1 MSPTSPI
8 KLAIVG
14 VGKIVHDQHVP
25 AIKGNADFALVASA
39 SRNHTIEGIPGFKSI
54 EEMLAAMPG
63 IEAVSLCMP
72 PQYRYAAAH
81 VALTA
86 GKHVFLEKP
95 PGATLSEVADLEA
108 LAAANGV
115 SLFTSWHSRYAPA
128 VQPAKAHLAA
138 HPPVNMQVTWKED
151 VRHWHP
157 NQDWIWQ
164 AGGLGV
170 FDPGINALSI
180 VTEILPSLVFLTGA
194 TLEFPENRDAPIAAE
209 LHFKN
214 AAGVPVR
221 AEFDWRQ
228 TGKQSWDIVVATAQ
242 GEVKLSDGGARLWI
256 DGKEQPL
263 DKEAEYPSLYRRFA
277 ELVKTASS
285 DVDVAPL
292 RHVADAFMLGKRKVV
307 DAFHD

>member
-1 MSPTSPI
+1 MSAI

-14 VGKIVHDQHVP
+14 VGKIVHDQHLP
-25 AIKGNADFALVASA
+25 AIAANPDYQLIASA
-39 SRNHTIEGIPGFKSI
+39 SRNHTVEGIPGFKSI
-54 EEMLAAMPG
+54 EEMLAQMPE

-72 PQYRYAAAH
+72 PQYRFSAAH
-81 VALTA
+81 AALTA

-108 LAAANGV
+108 LAASKGLT
-115 SLFTSWHSRYAPA
+115 LFTSWHSRYAPG
-128 VQPAKAHLAA
+128 VQPAKAFLAEHA
-138 HPPVNMQVTWKED
+138 PSSMHVIWKED

-157 NQDWIWQ
+157 NQEWIWQ

-180 VTEILPSLVFLTGA
+180 VTEILPERVFLSGA
-194 TLEFPENRDAPIAAE
+194 SLEFPDNREAPIAAD
-209 LHFKN
+209 LHFQS
-214 AAGVPVR
+214 AGELRVH

-228 TGKQSWDIVVATAQ
+228 TGKQSWDILVETAKGQ
-242 GEVKLSDGGARLWI
+242 VKLSDGGSRLWI
-256 DGKEQPL
+256 NDVEQPL
-263 DKEAEYPSLYRRFA
+263 EKEAEYPSLYRVFA
-277 ELVKTASS
+277 DLVKAGKS

-307 DAFHD
+307 EAFHD

>member
-1 MSPTSPI
+1 MSPI

-14 VGKIVHDQHVP
+14 VGKIVHDQHLP
-25 AIKGNADFALVASA
+25 AIAGNAAYTLLASA
-39 SRNHTIEGIPGFKSI
+39 SRNNAIDGLPSFKTI
-54 EEMLAAMPG
+54 EEMLAAMPE

-81 VALTA
+81 TALSA

-108 LAAANGV
+108 LAAAKGV
-115 SLFTSWHSRYAPA
+115 TLFTSWHSRYAPA
-128 VQPAKAHLAA
+128 VQPAKAYLAQHA
-138 HPPVNMQVTWKED
+138 PTSMHVIWKED

-180 VTEILPSLVFLTGA
+180 VTEILPSLIFLTGA
-194 TLEFPENRDAPIAAE
+194 TLEFPENRDAPIAAD
-209 LHFKN
+209 LHFRN
-214 AAGVPVR
+214 AQAVPVH

-228 TGKQSWDIVVATAQ
+228 TGKQSWDIIVTTAD
-242 GEVKLSDGGARLWI
+242 GEVKLSEGGARLSI
-256 DGKEQPL
+256 AGVEQAL
-263 DKEAEYPSLYRRFA
+263 AKEAEYPSLYQRFA
-277 ELVKTASS
+277 ELVAAGRS

-292 RHVADAFMLGKRKVV
+292 RHVADAFMLGKRKQVV
-307 DAFHD
+307 AFHD

>member
-1 MSPTSPI
+1 MSAI

-14 VGKIVHDQHVP
+14 VGKIVHDQHLP
-25 AIKGNADFALVASA
+25 AVAANPDYTLIASA
-39 SRNHTIEGIPGFKSI
+39 SRNNTVEGLPGFTSI
-54 EEMLAAMPG
+54 EAMLAAVPE

-81 VALTA
+81 AALTA

-95 PGATLSEVADLEA
+95 PGATLSEVADLKA
-108 LAAANGV
+108 LAASKGLT
-115 SLFTSWHSRYAPA
+115 LFTSWHSRYAPA
-128 VQPAKAHLAA
+128 VQPAKAFLAA
-138 HPPVNMQVTWKED
+138 NAPTAMHVIWKED

-180 VTEILPSLVFLTGA
+180 VTEILPSQIFLA
-194 TLEFPENRDAPIAAE
+194 SASLEFPENRDAPIAAD
-209 LHFKN
+209 LHFQD
-214 AAGVPVR
+214 AGALRVH

-228 TGKQSWDIVVATAQ
+228 TGKQSWDIIVETAKGQ
-242 GEVKLSDGGARLWI
+242 VKLSDGGARLWI
-256 DGKEQPL
+256 GGEEQKL
-263 DKEAEYPSLYRRFA
+263 DKEAEYPSLYRQFA
-277 ELVKTASS
+277 ALVKAGRS

-292 RHVADAFMLGKRKVV
+292 RHVADAFMLGRRKVV

>member
-1 MSPTSPI
+1 MTSPI

-14 VGKIVHDQHVP
+14 VGKIVYDQHVP
-25 AIKGNADFALVASA
+25 AINANAANFALVATA
-39 SRNHTIEGIPGFKSI
+39 SRNNTIDNIPSFPTIEA
-54 EEMLAAMPG
+54 MLEARPD

-72 PQYRYAAAH
+72 PQYRYAAAYK
-81 VALTA
+81 ALAA

-108 LAAANGV
+108 FAAKQGV
-115 SLFTSWHSRYAPA
+115 SLFASWHSRYAPG

-138 HPPVNMQVTWKED
+138 NKPTAMHVIWKED
-151 VRHWHP
+151 VRQWHP

-180 VTEILPSLVFLTGA
+180 VTEILPSAVFLTKA
-194 TLEFPENRDAPIAAE
+194 ALEFPENRDAPIAAD
-209 LHFKN
+209 LHFQD
-214 AAGVPVR
+214 AAGIKVH

-228 TGKQSWDIVVATAQ
+228 TGPQSWDIIVTTAS
-242 GEVKLSDGGARLWI
+242 GEVRLANGGARLWI
-256 DGKEQPL
+256 NGVEQAL
-263 DKEAEYPSLYRRFA
+263 EKEAEYPSLYQRFA
-277 ELVKTASS
+277 DIIRAGKS

-292 RHVADAFMLGKRKVV
+292 RHVADAFMLGQRKVV